1 MFKPSTVKNGSLP
14 VNCAMASAACAIGN
28 TGIYYDDGGHPMLG
42 SKQARDPG
50 FTDRI
55 VAETRALLS
64 TIPT

>member
-1 MFKPSTVKNGSLP
+1 
-14 VNCAMASAACAIGN
+14 MASAACAIGN